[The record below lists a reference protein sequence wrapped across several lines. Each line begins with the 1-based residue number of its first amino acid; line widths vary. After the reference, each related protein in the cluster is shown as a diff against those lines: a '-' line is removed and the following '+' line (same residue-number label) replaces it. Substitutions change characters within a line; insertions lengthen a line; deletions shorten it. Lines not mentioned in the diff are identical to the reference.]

1 MLSLALPSTGGAP
14 TATSARTQGQGIAL
28 HPVVLASILDSHLRR
43 PADHDRVLGTLL
55 GPRSSAQVTE
65 AFSVPYAVR
74 AKGQVTIDVEHH
86 RAMVDLHLKQNA
98 KLVVLGWFATHPQLN
113 SFSALIHNFYA
124 AEALPT
130 GAPAV
135 HLALDPESLHFETYT
150 AQPLLGGSDGGL
162 AFTPVPHSVLVA
174 PHERPS
180 LDLLSSRLSSLS
192 NLVPAPPVEP
202 TTGEDLQVPT
212 TPLEALYALLRQVT
226 SMLDQV
232 LDYVKQVAQGQRE
245 GDDKVARALLE
256 TVGSVPQVTPAPVE
270 KEAAEEEESSS
281 RAAEGESSSATGAAA
296 AADPIADF
304 EEEFNAHLA
313 DVLMVR
319 PVTLPFPFF
328 LRGLCGFAEPRPP
341 SAPDAQVSYLANVI
355 KTQAELSSR
364 LNLLV

>member
-1 MLSLALPSTGGAP
+1 PAA
-14 TATSARTQGQGIAL
+14 TAAARTQGIAL

-55 GPRSSAQVTE
+55 GPRSSGHVTE

-86 RAMVDLHLKQNA
+86 RAMVDLHLKQNP

-124 AEALPT
+124 AESPAT
-130 GAPAV
+130 TAAV
-135 HLALDPESLHFETYT
+135 HLALDPHSLEFQTYT
-150 AQPLLGGSDGGL
+150 AHPLGSDGGL

-192 NLVPAPPVEP
+192 NLVPTQEP
-202 TTGEDLQVPT
+202 SSSSEGGDLEVP
-212 TPLEALYALLRQVT
+212 TPLEALYSLLRQVT

-232 LDYVKQVAQGQRE
+232 LDYVKQVASGQRQ

-256 TVGSVPQVTPAPVE
+256 TVGSVPQVAPAP
-270 KEAAEEEESSS
+270 
-281 RAAEGESSSATGAAA
+281 
-296 AADPIADF
+296 
-304 EEEFNAHLA
+304 FNAHLA
-313 DVLMVR
+313 DVLM
-319 PVTLPFPFF
+319 
-328 LRGLCGFAEPRPP
+328 
-341 SAPDAQVSYLANVI
+341 VSYLANVI

-364 LNLLV
+364 L

>member
-1 MLSLALPSTGGAP
+1 MLSLALPSTGGNPAA
-14 TATSARTQGQGIAL
+14 TATATARTQGQGQGIQL

-55 GPRSSAQVTE
+55 GPRSSGQVTE

-86 RAMVDLHLKQNA
+86 RAMVDLHLKQNP

-124 AEALPT
+124 AESPAT
-130 GAPAV
+130 TAAV
-135 HLALDPESLHFETYT
+135 HLALDPQSLEFQTYT
-150 AQPLLGGSDGGL
+150 AQPLGTDGL

-192 NLVPAPPVEP
+192 NLVPPTQEP
-202 TTGEDLQVPT
+202 SQGGDLEVP

-232 LDYVKQVAQGQRE
+232 LDYVKQVAQGQRQ

-256 TVGSVPQVTPAPVE
+256 TVGSVPQVAPPAPVE
-270 KEAAEEEESSS
+270 KEAGEEES
-281 RAAEGESSSATGAAA
+281 RAAGAGEGESSTGGAA
-296 AADPIADF
+296 AADPIVDF

-319 PVTLPFPFF
+319 PVTPSFPLFSPWSVF
-328 LRGLCGFAEPRPP
+328 GFAEPP
-341 SAPDAQVSYLANVI
+341 ALGAQVSYLANVI

>member
-1 MLSLALPSTGGAP
+1 MALALPSSGNPAAAAAARSTQP
-14 TATSARTQGQGIAL
+14 TVQL

-43 PADHDRVLGTLL
+43 PQDHDRVLGTLL
-55 GPRSSAQVTE
+55 GPRSSSNPVQITE

-86 RAMVDLHLKQNA
+86 RAMVDLHLKQNP

-113 SFSALIHNFYA
+113 SFSALIHNFYS
-124 AEALPT
+124 AEAPPSL
-130 GAPAV
+130 PAV
-135 HLALDPESLHFETYT
+135 HLALDPESLDFETYT
-150 AQPLLGGSDGGL
+150 AQPLLGSESAGL

-192 NLVPAPPVEP
+192 NLVVPYQESSSAD
-202 TTGEDLQVPT
+202 DLSVP
-212 TPLEALYALLRQVT
+212 TPLEALYSLLNQVT
-226 SMLDQV
+226 AMLDQV
-232 LDYVKQVAQGQRE
+232 LDYVKQVATGQRQ

-256 TVGSVPQVTPAPVE
+256 TVGSVPQVTPAAAAAAPVVDE
-270 KEAAEEEESSS
+270 SAAAEHESSS
-281 RAAEGESSSATGAAA
+281 RAGAVEGGELSTAAA
-296 AADPIADF
+296 GPIADF

-313 DVLMVR
+313 DVLM
-319 PVTLPFPFF
+319 
-328 LRGLCGFAEPRPP
+328 
-341 SAPDAQVSYLANVI
+341 VSYLANVI

>member
-1 MLSLALPSTGGAP
+1 MLSLALPSTGGNPA
-14 TATSARTQGQGIAL
+14 ATSARSQGGVQL

-86 RAMVDLHLKQNA
+86 RAMVDLHLKQNP

-226 SMLDQV
+226 AMLDQV
-232 LDYVKQVAQGQRE
+232 LDYVKQVASGQRE

-270 KEAAEEEESSS
+270 KEAGEEESSS
-281 RAAEGESSSATGAAA
+281 RAAEGESSSATAAGAAA
-296 AADPIADF
+296 NPIADF

-328 LRGLCGFAEPRPP
+328 LRGLC
-341 SAPDAQVSYLANVI
+341 VWI
-355 KTQAELSSR
+355 C
-364 LNLLV
+364 